1 MRPVQSWN
9 RYVLLPEGGAIAA
22 SREAS
27 RLLERLPYARS
38 MGEPESAALEFAEGR
53 DVTVI
58 DTTSPDGPRLVEAD
72 FKIAEMVNRGD
83 SPLHMVPLVEF
94 DPPDPQVHIAA
105 EMASGGAHGSG
116 PPAPK
121 VPVKFTCMAEGSGTA
136 IEGAR
141 FIAFTDA
148 VRGRGGEG
156 LTDATGAVTL
166 KLEGVDIEQLYVY
179 PPEDGPA
186 YWGGYRYEF
195 SVSGTEEVSLKP
207 IDLSYVDGVR
217 HYYGNSNFDAER
229 GVLVGII
236 DTGIGPHNDL
246 NVTGGVN
253 TVTGE
258 PAGEYRDLR
267 GHGTHVA
274 GLVGSHGV
282 PPHGLRGLAP
292 GVQLRAYR
300 VFPKDKPGATN
311 YAIQKAMTQAAAD
324 GCDVIN
330 LSLGGGPHDPA
341 VEEAVISA
349 RNAGMLVV
357 VAAGNDFR
365 FPASFP
371 SVYPEAT
378 AVSAMGRR
386 GTFPDG
392 SVEEADVAQLPLG
405 KDRAAFLAAF
415 SNVGQEVSVTA
426 PGVGDL
432 STLPGNRFG
441 SLSGT
446 SMAAPVISGVVAC
459 LLSRNAGVFDMARDR
474 ARSKAIEDLL
484 LATCVPLEFG
494 AIYEGKGMPDPA
506 LV

>member
-9 RYVLLPEGGAIAA
+9 RYILLPEEGAISAG
-22 SREAS
+22 RDAS
-27 RLLERLPYARS
+27 RLLEQLPYARS
-38 MGEPESAALEFAEGR
+38 MGEPESAPLEFAEGR

-72 FKIAEMVNRGD
+72 FKVAEMVNRGD
-83 SPLHMVPLVEF
+83 SPLRMVPVVEF
-94 DPPDPQVHIAA
+94 EPPDPQVRIAA
-105 EMASGGAHGSG
+105 ETAAGGASGSGA
-116 PPAPK
+116 AK
-121 VPVKFTCMAEGSGTA
+121 APVKFTCTAEGAGTP

-141 FIAFTDA
+141 VIAITDA
-148 VRGRGGEG
+148 VRGRGAEGE
-156 LTDATGAVTL
+156 TDTAGKVTL
-166 KLEGVDIEQLYVY
+166 QLEGTYIDQLYVY
-179 PPEDGPA
+179 PPDVGPA
-186 YWGGYRYEF
+186 YWGCYRYEF
-195 SVSGTEEVSLKP
+195 KTSGAEEVALKP
-207 IDLSYVDGVR
+207 IDLSYVDCVR
-217 HYYGNSNFDAER
+217 HYYGSSKFEAER
-229 GVLVGII
+229 GVLVGVI
-236 DTGIGPHNDL
+236 DTGIGPHDDL
-246 NVTGGVN
+246 NVVGGVN

-258 PAGEYRDLR
+258 PAGEYRDVR

-274 GLVGSHGV
+274 GLVGSRGT
-282 PPHGLRGLAP
+282 PPRGLRGLAP
-292 GVQLRAYR
+292 DVQLRAYR

-311 YAIQKAMTQAAAD
+311 YSIQKAMALAAAD

-341 VEEAVISA
+341 VEEAVIDA

-357 VAAGNDFR
+357 VSAGNDFR

-371 SVYPEAT
+371 AVYPEAT
-378 AVSAMGRR
+378 AVSAMGRK
-386 GTFPDG
+386 GTFPPG

-405 KDRAAFLAAF
+405 RDRAAFLAAF

-446 SMAAPVISGVVAC
+446 SMAAPVVSGAVAC
-459 LLSRNAGVFDMARDR
+459 LLSRNAGVFDMARDG

-484 LATCVPLEFG
+484 LASCAPLEFG
-494 AIYEGKGMPDPA
+494 PIYEGKGMPDPA

>member
-9 RYVLLPEGGAIAA
+9 RYILLPEEGAISA

-27 RLLERLPYARS
+27 RLLEQLPYARS
-38 MGEPESAALEFAEGR
+38 VGEPESASLEFAEGR

-58 DTTSPDGPRLVEAD
+58 DTTSQDGPRLVEAD
-72 FKIAEMVNRGD
+72 FKVAEMVNRGD
-83 SPLHMVPLVEF
+83 SPLRMVPVVEF
-94 DPPDPQVHIAA
+94 EPPDPQVRIAA
-105 EMASGGAHGSG
+105 ETAAGGASGSG

-121 VPVKFTCMAEGSGTA
+121 VPVKFTCTAEGAGTP

-141 FIAFTDA
+141 FIAITDA
-148 VRGRGGEG
+148 VRGRGAEGE
-156 LTDATGAVTL
+156 TDTAGKVTL
-166 KLEGVDIEQLYVY
+166 QIEGTYIDQLYVY
-179 PPEDGPA
+179 PPDIGPA
-186 YWGGYRYEF
+186 YWGCYRYEF
-195 SVSGTEEVSLKP
+195 NTSGTEEVALRA
-207 IDLSYVDGVR
+207 IDLSYVDCVR
-217 HYYGNSNFDAER
+217 HYYGSSRFEAARE
-229 GVLVGII
+229 VLVGII
-236 DTGIGPHNDL
+236 DTGIGPHDDL
-246 NVTGGVN
+246 NVVGGVN

-274 GLVGSHGV
+274 GLVGSNGR

-292 GVQLRAYR
+292 GVKLRAYR
-300 VFPKDKPGATN
+300 VFPKDSPYATN
-311 YAIQKAMTQAAAD
+311 YSIQKAMARAAID

-341 VEEAVISA
+341 VEEAVIDA

-357 VAAGNDFR
+357 VSAGNDSR

-459 LLSRNAGVFDMARDR
+459 LLSRDAGVFEMARDG
-474 ARSKAIEDLL
+474 ARSKAIEGLL

>member
-1 MRPVQSWN
+1 MRSVQSWN
-9 RYVLLPEGGAIAA
+9 RYILLPEEGAISTGRDAP
-22 SREAS
+22 
-27 RLLERLPYARS
+27 RLLEQLPHARS
-38 MGEPESAALEFAEGR
+38 MGEPQSASLEFADGR

-58 DTTSPDGPRLVEAD
+58 DTTSPSGPRLVDAD
-72 FKIAEMVNRGD
+72 FKVAEMVNRGN
-83 SPLHMVPLVEF
+83 SPLRMVPLVEF
-94 DPPDPQVHIAA
+94 EPPDPQVRIAA
-105 EMASGGAHGSG
+105 ETAAGGASGA
-116 PPAPK
+116 PAAE
-121 VPVKFTCMAEGSGTA
+121 VVEFTCTAEGSGTP

-141 FIAFTDA
+141 FVAITDA
-148 VRGRGGEG
+148 VRGRGAEGE
-156 LTDATGAVTL
+156 TDAAG
-166 KLEGVDIEQLYVY
+166 KLALQIEGTYIAQLYVY
-179 PPEDGPA
+179 PPDAGPA
-186 YWGGYRYEF
+186 YWGCYRYEF
-195 SVSGTEEVSLKP
+195 KTSGAEQVALKP
-207 IDLSYVDGVR
+207 IDLSYVDCVR
-217 HYYGNSNFDAER
+217 HYYGNSKFEPER

-236 DTGIGPHNDL
+236 DTGIGPHDDL
-246 NVTGGVN
+246 NVVGGAN

-274 GLVGSHGV
+274 GLVGSNGT
-282 PPHGLRGLAP
+282 PPSGLRGLAP
-292 GVQLRAYR
+292 DVQLRAYR
-300 VFPKDKPGATN
+300 VFPKDSPYATN
-311 YAIQKAMTQAAAD
+311 YSIQKAMAQAAAD

-341 VEEAVISA
+341 VEEAVIDA
-349 RNAGMLVV
+349 RSAGMLVV
-357 VAAGNDFR
+357 VAAGNDSR
-365 FPASFP
+365 FPANFP

-392 SVEEADVAQLPLG
+392 SAEEADVAQLPLG

-415 SNVGQEVSVTA
+415 SNVGQEMSVTA

-441 SLSGT
+441 SMSGT

-459 LLSRNAGVFDMARDR
+459 LLSRDAGVFDMARDG
-474 ARSKAIEDLL
+474 ARSQAIESLL
-484 LATCVPLEFG
+484 LASCVPLEFG